1 MSRPAEELLADVLKL
16 PAEVRAGLAAQLI
29 DSLDSAVDEDAEA
42 AWSAVIARRIAE
54 LESGAVR
61 GIPWAEARRRILG
74 LPIDPGS

>member
-42 AWSAVIARRIAE
+42 ALSAVIARRIAE